1 MREKNGVYR
10 PIFYLLFTALAA
22 ACVTALFFD
31 MRCFYIIGGI
41 SLVAALAA
49 VIYNHIAEK
58 NIDNFVAQIGER
70 IGQMQADSLITLPM
84 PVMVTD
90 DKSEILWYNDCCRE
104 QMLDNVDAYGLKIDN
119 IIGPWHDEQ
128 EIFPVDLNGRSYR
141 AFCSHNTDAVSGFIA
156 ADGARSLRVYYFFD
170 VTDLKH
176 EADMYWQSRPS
187 LFSIMID
194 SIDELMPDAKEN
206 ERSQLIAQIEGIIEQ
221 FVGEND
227 GIVIKTDKDKYFA
240 VIEERHMRAIIDKRF
255 VLLDKVRALGGDR
268 VPVTLSIGVARN
280 IDSFP
285 EGEDAVRQALDMAQG
300 RGGDQVAVKTP
311 NGYDFYGG
319 VSKGIEKRTKV
330 KTRIV
335 ATALKEL
342 IQSSS
347 NVIIMGHKF
356 ADLDSLGAAVG
367 LLKAVR
373 QSGKPAVIAIN
384 RTKNLVK
391 ALIDSLEKNGYEN
404 SFYNPSDVMERI
416 TPETLLIIV
425 DTHLEHVLE
434 SSEIY
439 RACKN
444 VAIIDH
450 HRRMVGYIDNAV
462 IFYHEPY
469 ASSASEMVTELL
481 QYFGDRNRI
490 TRIEAE
496 ALLAG
501 IMLDTRNFVIRTGVR
516 TFEAAAY
523 LRRQGAD
530 TVEVRKMF
538 SSTMESYQHRSR
550 VVSSAEIYHG
560 CALATANF
568 SGEDIKLVA
577 PQAADELLNISGVDA
592 SFVMYEYDTGISISA
607 RSMGKINVQ
616 VIMEALG
623 GGGHQTMA
631 ATQMRDI
638 SMEDARQKLLEAI
651 DDYAAHNNV
660 SDN

>member
-1 MREKNGVYR
+1 MREKNGLYR

-22 ACVTALFFD
+22 VCITALFFD
-31 MRCFYIIGGI
+31 MRCFYIVGGI
-41 SLVAALAA
+41 SLITALVAI
-49 VIYNHIAEK
+49 IYNHWAEK
-58 NIDNFVAQIGER
+58 NIDNFVAKIGER

-90 DKSEILWYNDCCRE
+90 DKGELLWYNDCCRE
-104 QMLDNVDAYGLKIDN
+104 QMLDSDDAYGLRISD

-128 EIFPVDLNGRSYR
+128 AIFTIDMRGRSYK
-141 AFCSHNTDAVSGFIA
+141 AFCSHNTDAVSGFVA
-156 ADGARSLRVYYFFD
+156 PDGGRSLKVYYFFD
-170 VTDLKH
+170 ETDLKR

-187 LFSIMID
+187 MFSIMID

-206 ERSQLIAQIEGIIEQ
+206 ERTQLLAQVEGVIEQ
-221 FVGEND
+221 FVGEYN
-227 GIVIKTDKDKYFA
+227 GFVIKTDKDKFFA
-240 VIEERHMRAIIDKRF
+240 IIEERYMRAIVDKRF
-255 VLLDKVRALGGDR
+255 SLLDKVRALGGDK

-280 IDSFP
+280 IDTFP
-285 EGEDAVRQALDMAQG
+285 EGEEAVRQALDMAQG

-367 LLKAVR
+367 LMKAVR
-373 QSGKPAVIAIN
+373 QSGKPAVVAIN

-391 ALIDSLEKNGYEN
+391 SLIDSLEKNGYEN
-404 SFYNPSDVMERI
+404 SFYNPADLMERI

-523 LRRQGAD
+523 LRKQGAD

-550 VVSSAEIYHG
+550 VVSSAEIYHN

-631 ATQMRDI
+631 ATQMSDI
-638 SMEDARQKLLEAI
+638 GIEDARQKLFEAI
-651 DDYAAHNNV
+651 DDYVANNNI
-660 SDN
+660 SEN

>member
-1 MREKNGVYR
+1 MREKHKLYR
-10 PIFYLLFTALAA
+10 PIITVMIIVLLLQCAIASYYDH
-22 ACVTALFFD
+22 V
-31 MRCFYIIGGI
+31 CFYISGAVALIGIII
-41 SLVAALAA
+41 SLIIMKLADR
-49 VIYNHIAEK
+49 
-58 NIDNFVAQIGER
+58 NIDKFVSCVGDMIASV
-70 IGQMQADSLITLPM
+70 QADTLINMPI
-84 PVMVTD
+84 PVMVASD
-90 DKSEILWYNDCCRE
+90 SGEILWYNTSCRDRLLPE
-104 QMLDNVDAYGLKIDN
+104 GEWRGRKMSE
-119 IIGPWHDEQ
+119 IIGRDKVSESRYLL
-128 EIFPVDLNGRSYR
+128 EYRGRRYTV
-141 AFCSHNTDAVSGFIA
+141 FCTHNTAGREDEFTQNDV
-156 ADGARSLRVYYFFD
+156 RSLSVYYFSD
-170 VTDLKH
+170 ETEIRE
-176 EADMYWQSRPS
+176 EADLYWESRPS
-187 LFSIMID
+187 IFAIMID
-194 SIDELMPDAKEN
+194 SLEEVLQNSREN
-206 ERSQLIAQIEGIIEQ
+206 ERSQMLSQIEYIIEQ
-221 FVGEND
+221 FVSDYNGF
-227 GIVIKTDKDKYFA
+227 VIKHERDRFFA
-240 VIEERHMRAIIDKRF
+240 IIEERHMQAIVDKRF
-255 VLLDKVRALGGDR
+255 DLLDKVRALATGDML
-268 VPVTLSIGVARN
+268 PITLSIGVARN
-280 IDSFP
+280 IDTFP
-285 EGEDAVRQALDMAQG
+285 EGEAAARQALDMAQG

-319 VSKGIEKRTKV
+319 VSKGVEKRTKV

-335 ATALKEL
+335 ATALLEL

-373 QSGKPAVIAIN
+373 KTGKHAVIAIN
-384 RTKNLVK
+384 RNKNLVK
-391 ALIDSLEKNGYEN
+391 NSIENLEKNGYEN
-404 SFYNPSDVMERI
+404 SFYNPSEVIDSI
-416 TPETLLIIV
+416 DSNTLLIIV

-450 HRRMVGYIDNAV
+450 HRRMVGYIDNSV

-481 QYFGDRNRI
+481 QYFGDKYRI

-538 SSTMESYQHRSR
+538 SSTMESYQHRAR
-550 VVSSAEIYHG
+550 VVSSAEIYRR
-560 CALATANF
+560 CALSAVNF
-568 SGEDIKLVA
+568 TGEDIKLVA
-577 PQAADELLNISGVDA
+577 PQAADELLSISDVDS
-592 SFVMYEYDTGISISA
+592 SFVMYEYDDGVSISA

-631 ATQMRDI
+631 ATQI
-638 SMEDARQKLLEAI
+638 AGASIESARQKLFEAI
-651 DDYAAHNNV
+651 DEYAVNN
-660 SDN
+660 NME